1 MNLEHMGTRVND
13 GGIRGAYREEGMEA
27 SEYADLSLGHTATMI
42 SNGKNQG
49 LLKRDPKTGLTY
61 RVET

>member
-1 MNLEHMGTRVND
+1 MERLGTVKETV
-13 GGIRGAYREEGMEA
+13 GIRGALYEEEKYEE

-42 SNGKNQG
+42 SNRRDQG

-61 RVET
+61 RV